1 MNQAQIATLKQ
12 AAAQANEAY
21 TTEQA
26 RLVEAGLKSKARYE
40 LLKPLKAAAD
50 STAATWA
57 AAVKGKIRKE
67 LNKIIREDAP
77 IRAAAARARSPWKMA
92 KYQAENATHV

>member
-1 MNQAQIATLKQ
+1 MNQAQIDTLKQ
-12 AAAQANEAY
+12 VAAQANEAY

-26 RLVEAGLKSKARYE
+26 RLVEAGLKSQARYE

-50 STAATWA
+50 KAHAEYSVYA
-57 AAVKGKIRKE
+57 KGEIRKE

-92 KYQAENATHV
+92 KYQAAKATHV